1 MPAPALP
8 LLDVPHAI
16 ARPLDAAGTAYVL
29 ANADRPSPAVPVS
42 GALVRSVL
50 ASALH
55 CGGTAAIDPE
65 TDAVYLSW
73 PQSGGMVPGVLGP
86 VFVAEPCERPAR
98 TPCCA
103 LCGHWAGE
111 HDHPAVPTA
120 CPRYRLRIG
129 PPRYA
134 MPDRD
139 NVTYAWVRRMGRS
152 RIRFEITDATE
163 AFPGGALI
171 VHRLPAP
178 GDGPYG
184 YGVHF
189 VTIPKEERAGV
200 LERARARVHPK
211 PQEP

>member
-1 MPAPALP
+1 MHTAALP
-8 LLDVPHAI
+8 TIPHAI
-16 ARPLDAAGTAYVL
+16 TRPLDASHVAYAL
-29 ANADRPSPAVPVS
+29 SNADRPAVAVPVS
-42 GALVRSVL
+42 GALVRSLL
-50 ASALH
+50 ASTLH
-55 CGGTAAIDPE
+55 CGGTAALEPD
-65 TDAVYLSW
+65 TDAVTLSW
-73 PQSGGMVPGVLGP
+73 PQIGGMVPGRLGP
-86 VFVAEPCERPAR
+86 VFHAVPCDRPAR

-103 LCGHWAGE
+103 RCGHWEGE

-120 CPRYRLRIG
+120 CNRYRLSIG
-129 PPRYA
+129 PARYA

-171 VHRLPAP
+171 VHRLPAL

-189 VTIPKEERAGV
+189 ATIPKEQRTAV
-200 LERARARVHPK
+200 LERARARVHPQ
-211 PQEP
+211 PCTA